1 VKFAAAV
8 AAPVPL
14 AAARSMSSM
23 KSCTADEASASKMN
37 ALALD
42 PQRLAAGYQA
52 VDLRRFIEKT
62 FGRGRGSRN
71 HVFAAIEENQEAAAA
86 DEGEDTSNRVLK
98 QGLKTER

>member
-1 VKFAAAV
+1 
-8 AAPVPL
+8 
-14 AAARSMSSM
+14 MSSM
-23 KSCTADEASASKMN
+23 KSASQMN

-52 VDLRRFIEKT
+52 VDLRRFIEET
-62 FGRGRGSRN
+62 FGRGSRN

-98 QGLKTER
+98 RGLKTER